1 MQELTTAQTEDVAGG
16 LTLKCPRLPIKR
28 PPVTTM
34 AVGEEGGG
42 ITTMMVGE
50 EDKATTLA
58 VGEEGGGTVTT
69 LAIGEEGGGTT
80 ATTTTAS
87 ALGAF

>member
-1 MQELTTAQTEDVAGG
+1 MKELNQVQTEEVTGG
-16 LTLKCPRLPIKR
+16 LILKCPRLPIKR
-28 PPVTTM
+28 PPITTL

-42 ITTMMVGE
+42 ITSMMVGE

-69 LAIGEEGGGTT
+69 LAIGEEGGGTVSSSG
-80 ATTTTAS
+80 AG